1 MATIRYVLQFI
12 LMNAVIKYKG
22 IDFLGP
28 KEQRCILLKRG
39 LLGAISLILIFY
51 AIKLINPSD
60 VSAIYNCNIV
70 IVAIFARLF
79 LNEKFSLAHVLGLI
93 FTIVGIILISQPSF
107 IFSKTSQVTKNNLIL
122 TDTDSLINPS
132 INNCLPVQVYQL
144 DLSSKQAKTDFFKYL
159 SWISNNNQ
167 TKRQKF
173 KRKYICQKEY
183 ESTAKKVIGFSITII
198 AAILFSSVAILL
210 KQLADEKVH
219 FSLVLA
225 YSCYFGIPLSSII
238 SMIML
243 FTGLEKKDP
252 NIYMDSSLIVV
263 QSIFAV
269 ASSLCGIFSNA
280 LMSVSLEYED
290 ASKMTLFKSSDLF
303 FVFLL
308 QYLILGIKLN
318 LYSKLGALMIF
329 LGILTIMAFRILDK
343 RNDRLSST
351 FQINGIVTDQS
362 LFKKILFF
370 KF

>member
-1 MATIRYVLQFI
+1 MYG
-12 LMNAVIKYKG
+12 VIKYKG
-22 IDFLGP
+22 IDLLGP
-28 KEQRCILLKRG
+28 KQQRSILIKRG
-39 LLGAISLILIFY
+39 LLGAISLILVFY

-79 LNEKFSLAHVLGLI
+79 LNEKFSLAHVVGLI
-93 FTIVGIILISQPSF
+93 FTIIGIIFISQPSF
-107 IFSKTSQVTKNNLIL
+107 IFSKTSQITKNNLIL
-122 TDTDSLINPS
+122 TDADSLMNPN
-132 INNCLPVQVYQL
+132 INNCVPIQVYQL
-144 DLSSKQAKTDFFKYL
+144 DLSAKPAKTDFFKYL
-159 SWISNNNQ
+159 NWISTNNQ
-167 TKRQKF
+167 TKVHHKF
-173 KRKYICQKEY
+173 KKKYICQKEDD
-183 ESTAKKVIGFSITII
+183 STGKRVIGFSITII
-198 AAILFSSVAILL
+198 AAILFSCVAILL

-225 YSCYFGIPLSSII
+225 YSCYFGIPLSAII
-238 SMIML
+238 SAIMI

-252 NIYMDSSLIVV
+252 NVYMDSSLIVV

-280 LMSVSLEYED
+280 LMSISLEYEE

-303 FVFLL
+303 FVFIL

-318 LYSKLGALMIF
+318 MYSKIGALLIF

-343 RNDRLSST
+343 RNDRLSSALLM
-351 FQINGIVTDQS
+351 NGMVMEQS